1 MMPFLKL
8 FPENIISYYIKIV
21 LIKNSVLF
29 SVLYIYKRQNIKK
42 STQIIFQIK
51 NDEKNSGEYVA
62 TAQIAKLGGGVF
74 FQIHYLSLATS
85 WRIVK
90 CLYSLF

>member
-8 FPENIISYYIKIV
+8 FPEIIISYYIKIV

-42 STQIIFQIK
+42 STQIIFQIIK
-51 NDEKNSGEYVA
+51 
-62 TAQIAKLGGGVF
+62 
-74 FQIHYLSLATS
+74 
-85 WRIVK
+85 
-90 CLYSLF
+90 

>member
-1 MMPFLKL
+1 MFCIFINAKILKN
-8 FPENIISYYIKIV
+8 PPK
-21 LIKNSVLF
+21 
-29 SVLYIYKRQNIKK
+29 
-42 STQIIFQIK
+42 FQIK

-74 FQIHYLSLATS
+74 SQIHYLSLATS